1 MSWPISAQELPVE
14 VEVEEVLVLLV
25 VVDIGLV
32 MVEGPEGL
40 DRGRGVARVDSPGS
54 PPAPPPIA
62 AAAAVVPEEL
72 EVVIKVVIS

>member
-1 MSWPISAQELPVE
+1 MDEDGAWKPWE
-14 VEVEEVLVLLV
+14 
-25 VVDIGLV
+25 GLV
-32 MVEGPEGL
+32 TSGESLAGK
-40 DRGRGVARVDSPGS
+40 GRGVARVDGPGS

>member
-1 MSWPISAQELPVE
+1 MG
-14 VEVEEVLVLLV
+14 LLWGWV
-25 VVDIGLV
+25 VR
-32 MVEGPEGL
+32 E
-40 DRGRGVARVDSPGS
+40 GRGVARVDGPGS